1 MKLKIINL
9 IISREYLTRVRKKS
23 FLIITFV
30 APLFM
35 AAVCILPSLI
45 LRMTKEEAKKVA
57 VVDNSG
63 IALSYLTSGEE
74 VEFVDMTGWP
84 VDSLK
89 SDMSEMGFGAV
100 LQVSNID
107 SVTKSVSA
115 SLYSQK
121 PVGVE
126 TTHDIKNKIDD
137 AVEAYR
143 IGTYEIEGL
152 AQIMAD
158 IRSNVD
164 LTSYKI
170 SEDGR
175 ETLSE
180 STVYVAVS
188 MILGMAIYM
197 FITMFS
203 GMVVSSVIEE
213 KTSRVVEVLASS
225 VKATEL
231 MFGKIVGI
239 ACVALTQFF
248 LWIVLTGVFIGAAV
262 SFLGPE
268 VLSSAAATS
277 TMPGMEAQAVPAP
290 SGMSAV
296 ISTLMDM
303 PLGTLAAGFLVYF
316 IFGYLLYASL
326 FAAIGSAAESE
337 SDTQQLQ
344 LPLTVPLL
352 IGFFISFYA
361 FKAPDSPVVFWGSM
375 IPFTSPIVMLAR
387 IPYGVPGWELAVSIG
402 VLVATFFV
410 CAWVSAKIYRVG
422 ILFFGKKGT
431 FKDLLNWFKQN

>member
-63 IALSYLTSGEE
+63 IALSYLTSSEE

-89 SDMSEMGFGAV
+89 SDMDEMGFGAV

-143 IGTYEIEGL
+143 IGT
-152 AQIMAD
+152 
-158 IRSNVD
+158 
-164 LTSYKI
+164 
-170 SEDGR
+170 
-175 ETLSE
+175 
-180 STVYVAVS
+180 
-188 MILGMAIYM
+188 
-197 FITMFS
+197 
-203 GMVVSSVIEE
+203 
-213 KTSRVVEVLASS
+213 
-225 VKATEL
+225 
-231 MFGKIVGI
+231 
-239 ACVALTQFF
+239 
-248 LWIVLTGVFIGAAV
+248 
-262 SFLGPE
+262 
-268 VLSSAAATS
+268 
-277 TMPGMEAQAVPAP
+277 
-290 SGMSAV
+290 
-296 ISTLMDM
+296 
-303 PLGTLAAGFLVYF
+303 
-316 IFGYLLYASL
+316 
-326 FAAIGSAAESE
+326 
-337 SDTQQLQ
+337 
-344 LPLTVPLL
+344 
-352 IGFFISFYA
+352 
-361 FKAPDSPVVFWGSM
+361 
-375 IPFTSPIVMLAR
+375 
-387 IPYGVPGWELAVSIG
+387 
-402 VLVATFFV
+402 
-410 CAWVSAKIYRVG
+410 
-422 ILFFGKKGT
+422 
-431 FKDLLNWFKQN
+431 